1 MGLAAI
7 MLVPKVHLTPFRL
20 NNAMFMYSMHH
31 LHYYWMFVWPFIVPL
46 GQLSMAAY
54 RAYLTYRY

>member
-1 MGLAAI
+1 
-7 MLVPKVHLTPFRL
+7 
-20 NNAMFMYSMHH
+20 MFMYSMHH